1 MFSESAIKCT
11 DINFWNESE
20 TRHQLAH
27 TYLVLFTLKQRAL
40 KSELYVPQMTD
51 THYKG
56 IGKNPNYPT
65 GFALLYK
72 RQCFCNVNTVD

>member
-1 MFSESAIKCT
+1 MFLNQQLNAQISISEMKVKQ
-11 DINFWNESE
+11 DINLHKHIWY
-20 TRHQLAH
+20 
-27 TYLVLFTLKQRAL
+27 YLPLNR
-40 KSELYVPQMTD
+40 ELYVPQMSD

-56 IGKNPNYPT
+56 IGKNPNYPR